1 MDLFGSEAPARPV
14 RQAPPVKA
22 APPPVRAV
30 PSPRPAPAVL
40 VSAPPVEVPPLG
52 QDLPPW
58 QLPRRSMAERSM
70 QGCADIE
77 NVTDGATLSLA
88 YAFQGW
94 QLEPPGRAYTGMT
107 RSRALLWAIASL
119 EADGWLRQAPE
130 PGQAS
135 RFVLDVHPP
144 VNCGLEV
151 YQLLRQMLTA
161 VQTGQV
167 VAAEA
172 QDAEGLKRW
181 ARHAE
186 RTLHNHRLAAIARK
200 EPHV

>member
-1 MDLFGSEAPARPV
+1 MDLFGFEAPARPV
-14 RQAPPVKA
+14 RQATPVQV

-30 PSPRPAPAVL
+30 P
-40 VSAPPVEVPPLG
+40 APPPPPPPVVALPVSTPPLG
-52 QDLPPW
+52 DDLPPW
-58 QLPRRSMAERSM
+58 QLPRRPMAGRM
-70 QGCADIE
+70 LQGSADIE

-94 QLEPPGRAYTGMT
+94 DLTPPGRAYTGMT
-107 RSRALLWAIASL
+107 FARAVLWAIASL
-119 EADGWLRQAPE
+119 EADGWLRQAPD
-130 PGQAS
+130 PTQQS
-135 RFVLDVHPP
+135 RFALDVHPP

-151 YQLLRQMLTA
+151 YQLLTQMLTA

-167 VAAEA
+167 VASDT

-181 ARHAE
+181 ASHAA
-186 RTLHNHRLAAIARK
+186 RTLLNHRQAALARK

>member
-1 MDLFGSEAPARPV
+1 MDLFGFEA
-14 RQAPPVKA
+14 
-22 APPPVRAV
+22 PVRAV
-30 PSPRPAPAVL
+30 PQASPVKVAPPPVQAAPAPPPAPAVPVVAL
-40 VSAPPVEVPPLG
+40 PVEVPPLG

-58 QLPRRSMAERSM
+58 QLPRRPMAERSL

-94 QLEPPGRAYTGMT
+94 ELTPPGRAYAGMT
-107 RSRALLWAIASL
+107 RHRAILWAIASL
-119 EADGWLRQAPE
+119 EEDGWLRAAPE
-130 PGQAS
+130 PGQTR

-161 VQTGQV
+161 VQARQV
-167 VAAEA
+167 VAADP
-172 QDAEGLKRW
+172 QDAEGLTRW
-181 ARHAE
+181 ARNAE
-186 RTLHNHRLAAIARK
+186 RTLHNHRLAAIARN